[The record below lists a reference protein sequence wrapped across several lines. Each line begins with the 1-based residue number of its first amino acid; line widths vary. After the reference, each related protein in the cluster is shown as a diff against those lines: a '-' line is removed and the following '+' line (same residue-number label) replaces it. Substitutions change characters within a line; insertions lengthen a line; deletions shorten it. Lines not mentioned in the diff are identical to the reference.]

1 MGFLKFIMITILILW
16 LIKIIFRLVFPM
28 ILKNIFGKMQQQANG
43 GAYTRPADAQ
53 PKKPEGAI
61 SIDYMP
67 PQPKPGNADK
77 LGDFV
82 DYEEVK

>member
-1 MGFLKFIMITILILW
+1 MGFLKFLLIAVLV
-16 LIKIIFRLVFPM
+16 LYIIRIIFRLIFPM
-28 ILKNIFGKMQQQANG
+28 VLKSMFSKVQRQAENQ
-43 GAYTRPADAQ
+43 ARQ
-53 PKKPEGAI
+53 RNSKPEGVI

-67 PQPKPGNADK
+67 PQPKGGRTDK

>member
-1 MGFLKFIMITILILW
+1 MAFLKFLFIAFLVLYILRL
-16 LIKIIFRLVFPM
+16 IFRLVFPM
-28 ILKNIFGKMQQQANG
+28 VLKNMFSKVQQQAENQ
-43 GAYTRPADAQ
+43 ARQRNSRPD
-53 PKKPEGAI
+53 GAI

-67 PQPKPGNADK
+67 PQPKGGRTDK